1 MSETTSRQHPW
12 AGSRKRPVKAAV
24 SEPQIGRK
32 RRLLSQQG
40 QLSVCGELQQLAM
53 GKEGGGSG
61 LFAVLA
67 AEPPARG
74 RVFPDGAGPTEP
86 PPRRP
91 PPSLCAFQGAGLS
104 LLRRRR
110 LSQSPSAG
118 RAGAAAGCRRRCSA
132 AERGGAMKGRRWR
145 GQHRRLALLLV
156 LYTLLLLLLVP
167 YVQDYGAR
175 RGRGAGEAP
184 LQPRCPSLQDAL
196 GEWGWGEE
204 GEEEQTPPPEGKGA
218 TADGG
223 EAGGGKRHIYLHAT
237 WRTGSSFLGEL
248 FNQHPDVFYLYEPM
262 WHLWQALYPADA
274 LSLQGALRD
283 MLRSLF
289 RCDFSVLR
297 LYAAPPAPRDPPA
310 LGGGGGRSNL
320 TTAGLFGW
328 RTNKVICSAPLC
340 PDAPRP
346 RHEIGLIDGAAC
358 ERSCPPRGLRELEAE
373 CRKYPVVVIK
383 DVRLLELGAL
393 LPLLREPGLN
403 LRVIQLFRDPRAV
416 HNSRLKAKQ
425 ALLRESIQVLRSRQR
440 AEPRGLPRRQRPPA
454 AALGGGMRA
463 QQHRAEFFLSGALEV
478 ICQAWLRDLL
488 SSRRAPAWLRRRYTQ
503 LRYEDLV
510 LEPRAQLRR
519 LLRFAGLP
527 VPPAMES
534 FVLNMTRGAAYSSDR
549 PFLIS
554 ARDAREAIHA
564 WRERLSREQVRQVE
578 AACGEAMSLLSY
590 PPSAEPGGGARE
602 GGSR

>member
-1 MSETTSRQHPW
+1 MT
-12 AGSRKRPVKAAV
+12 G
-24 SEPQIGRK
+24 
-32 RRLLSQQG
+32 
-40 QLSVCGELQQLAM
+40 
-53 GKEGGGSG
+53 
-61 LFAVLA
+61 
-67 AEPPARG
+67 
-74 RVFPDGAGPTEP
+74 
-86 PPRRP
+86 
-91 PPSLCAFQGAGLS
+91 
-104 LLRRRR
+104 
-110 LSQSPSAG
+110 
-118 RAGAAAGCRRRCSA
+118 
-132 AERGGAMKGRRWR
+132 RWR
-145 GQHRRLALLLV
+145 WQHRRLALLLV

-175 RGRGAGEAP
+175 SGRGTEEAP
-184 LQPRCPSLQDAL
+184 LQPRCPSLQEAL
-196 GEWGWGEE
+196 GEWDW
-204 GEEEQTPPPEGKGA
+204 EEEKEQQQQQQQPPTPQ
-218 TADGG
+218 G
-223 EAGGGKRHIYLHAT
+223 EAEAGAGGGKRHIYLHAT

-262 WHLWQALYPADA
+262 WHLWQTLYPADA

-297 LYAAPPAPRDPPA
+297 LYAAPRDPP
-310 LGGGGGRSNL
+310 GGGHNL
-320 TTAGLFGW
+320 STAALFGW

-346 RHEIGLIDGAAC
+346 RRDIGLIDGAAC
-358 ERSCPPRGLRELEAE
+358 ERSCPPRALRELEAE

-425 ALLRESIQVLRSRQR
+425 ALLRESIQVLRSRHR
-440 AEPRGLPRRQRPPA
+440 AEPRGLPRRQPLPPA
-454 AALGGGMRA
+454 VLGGGGGGLRA
-463 QQHRAEFFLSGALEV
+463 PQQQQHRAEFFLSGALEV

-488 SSRRAPAWLRRRYTQ
+488 FSRRAPAWLRRRYTQ

-519 LLRFAGLP
+519 LLRFAGLA

-554 ARDAREAIHA
+554 ARDAREAVHA

>member
-1 MSETTSRQHPW
+1 
-12 AGSRKRPVKAAV
+12 
-24 SEPQIGRK
+24 
-32 RRLLSQQG
+32 
-40 QLSVCGELQQLAM
+40 
-53 GKEGGGSG
+53 
-61 LFAVLA
+61 
-67 AEPPARG
+67 
-74 RVFPDGAGPTEP
+74 
-86 PPRRP
+86 
-91 PPSLCAFQGAGLS
+91 
-104 LLRRRR
+104 
-110 LSQSPSAG
+110 
-118 RAGAAAGCRRRCSA
+118 
-132 AERGGAMKGRRWR
+132 MKGRRWR
-145 GQHRRLALLLV
+145 WQHRRLALLLV

-175 RGRGAGEAP
+175 RGRGAEEAP
-184 LQPRCPSLQDAL
+184 LQPRCPSLQEVL
-196 GEWGWGEE
+196 GEWGWEE
-204 GEEEQTPPPEGKGA
+204 GGGGA
-218 TADGG
+218 A
-223 EAGGGKRHIYLHAT
+223 AGGAKRHIYLHAT

-297 LYAAPPAPRDPPA
+297 LYAAPPAPRDPLAP
-310 LGGGGGRSNL
+310 GGGNL

-328 RTNKVICSAPLC
+328 RTNKVICSAPFC
-340 PDAPRP
+340 PDAPQT

-425 ALLRESIQVLRSRQR
+425 ALLRESIQVLRSRHR
-440 AEPRGLPRRQRPPA
+440 PEPRGLPHRQLLPA
-454 AALGGGMRA
+454 AGLGGGGIRA
-463 QQHRAEFFLSGALEV
+463 QQQHRAEFFLSGALEV

-488 SSRRAPAWLRRRYTQ
+488 FSRRAPAWLRRRHTQ

-564 WRERLSREQVRQVE
+564 WRERLSQEQVRQVE

-590 PPSAEPGGGARE
+590 QPSAEPGGGARE
-602 GGSR
+602 GDSSQLEWDSCGFFFAV

>member
-1 MSETTSRQHPW
+1 
-12 AGSRKRPVKAAV
+12 
-24 SEPQIGRK
+24 
-32 RRLLSQQG
+32 
-40 QLSVCGELQQLAM
+40 
-53 GKEGGGSG
+53 
-61 LFAVLA
+61 
-67 AEPPARG
+67 
-74 RVFPDGAGPTEP
+74 
-86 PPRRP
+86 
-91 PPSLCAFQGAGLS
+91 
-104 LLRRRR
+104 
-110 LSQSPSAG
+110 
-118 RAGAAAGCRRRCSA
+118 
-132 AERGGAMKGRRWR
+132 MKGRRWRWR
-145 GQHRRLALLLV
+145 GQHRRLALLLA

-167 YVQDYGAR
+167 YVQDYGAG

-184 LQPRCPSLQDAL
+184 LQPRCPSLQEAL
-196 GEWGWGEE
+196 GEWGWEEEEEE
-204 GEEEQTPPPEGKGA
+204 GEGEQTPPEGKRA
-218 TADGG
+218 TAEGS

-310 LGGGGGRSNL
+310 LGGGGGGNL

-340 PDAPRP
+340 PAAPRP

-425 ALLRESIQVLRSRQR
+425 ALLRESIQVLRSRHR
-440 AEPRGLPRRQRPPA
+440 AEPRGLPRRQRLPA

-590 PPSAEPGGGARE
+590 PPSAEPGGAARE